1 MEYGIVYLITNPLS
15 RIAQNMGYEVCNIYN
30 SDVNNDII
38 STAVKDKQILICIHF
53 IFPYKKYLLPLCCVP
68 IHLILLD
75 RYTWSMV
82 FPLN

>member
-68 IHLILLD
+68 IPLIFWIDTLGQW
-75 RYTWSMV
+75 YSH
-82 FPLN
+82 